1 MISIDAIRFGALVD
15 FSEPSAVVM
24 SDENVNPFGSRVNAG
39 RGTRHVRV
47 RKRRLALRPVVMDA
61 GVTT

>member
-1 MISIDAIRFGALVD
+1 M
-15 FSEPSAVVM
+15 VM
-24 SDENVNPFGSRVNAG
+24 SGENVNPFGSRVNAG